1 MQMAELGAKVDDQK
15 EEIKLLRIQ
24 VTLMCIYHSYKRHK
38 LLLYSFGVCDQC
50 EKLTE
55 QNAAL
60 MRQLLTMESEAIDA
74 EQATTTAKSGSA
86 DAAVK
91 VCRIHTHQHIC
102 ILTIDTLGKGFYNTF
117 AGSKRKRITWK

>member
-1 MQMAELGAKVDDQK
+1 MLF
-15 EEIKLLRIQ
+15 
-24 VTLMCIYHSYKRHK
+24 SY
-38 LLLYSFGVCDQC
+38 GVCDQC

-74 EQATTTAKSGSA
+74 EQATATAKSGSA

-91 VCRIHTHQHIC
+91 VCSIHTHHYIC
-102 ILTIDTLGKGFYNTF
+102 ILTIDGTSGKGFYNTF
-117 AGSKRKRITWK
+117 AGRESESLGSEDEGPRGGELVSIPYSKHLNDV